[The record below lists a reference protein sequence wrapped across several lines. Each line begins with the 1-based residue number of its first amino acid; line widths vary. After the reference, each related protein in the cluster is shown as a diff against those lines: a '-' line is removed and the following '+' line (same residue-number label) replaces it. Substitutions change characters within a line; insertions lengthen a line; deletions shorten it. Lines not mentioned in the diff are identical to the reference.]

1 MASKQDQRY
10 IQIAKACLKA
20 LNQAASNPSDREKSI
35 QAVYDAIDTAFNK
48 QSAVLQRE
56 LQTATKALE
65 QIKNN
70 TINLQDAHRIATDTL
85 ENLTVVTT
93 EKNLH

>member
-20 LNQAASNPSDREKSI
+20 LNQAASSPSDREKSI

-48 QSAVLQRE
+48 ESAVLQRE
-56 LQTATKALE
+56 LQMATKALKE
-65 QIKNN
+65 IKNN
-70 TINLQDAHRIATDTL
+70 TINLHDAHKIATDTL
-85 ENLTVVTT
+85 ENLTTVTT

>member
-70 TINLQDAHRIATDTL
+70 TINLHDAHRIATDTL
-85 ENLTVVTT
+85 ENLTSVTP
-93 EKNLH
+93 EKKLH